1 MLEDYLAEAYKP
13 IKALDTLLDIIFYNA
28 NEDGIYSGNF
38 TREQAENHMSLLFCA
53 QLVTKYMLK
62 LRKVYYRKMIMDNYR
77 K

>member
-13 IKALDTLLDIIFYNA
+13 IKALDTLLDTLYYEVQ
-28 NEDGIYSGNF
+28 EDGIFPGEYE
-38 TREQAENHMSLLFCA
+38 REYAEKHMSLLFCA